1 MKCPSCGADIPD
13 GSKFCTSCG
22 EKIGAVAKPAPKSA
36 PTTEKMETFTAPK
49 PKPKPQPEPKP
60 EATTSSS
67 SYSSYSSSV
76 PSYSYTPQKTSVF
89 ERVRNIKWKR
99 IGMFLLCLTLGL
111 LGAHRFAVHKMK
123 TGALYCFTA
132 GLFFIGWIVDLVQIA
147 RGKFTDAYGFTI

>member
-1 MKCPSCGADIPD
+1 MKCPNCGADIPD

-36 PTTEKMETFTAPK
+36 PTTEKMETFTVPK
-49 PKPKPQPEPKP
+49 PVS
-60 EATTSSS
+60 TTSSS
-67 SYSSYSSSV
+67 
-76 PSYSYTPQKTSVF
+76 SYSYTPQKTSVF

-99 IGMFLLCLTLGL
+99 IGMFLLCLPLGL

-123 TGALYCFTA
+123 TGVLYCFTA

-147 RGKFTDAYGFTI
+147 RGKFTDEYGLTI